1 MPLLTRVYRFQKLQP
16 DMNFKSILYIFS
28 PGKRTDDAMR
38 KVVTGERK
46 SQGYWTMVRKQFK
59 RNKLAVF
66 SLRIVYFLVILALLA
81 DVLANEK
88 PLVCKYH
95 NHVYF
100 PVFRSYTVNMGMDD
114 WPVEL
119 QNVEWKKLNYDWVVF
134 PPIPYLPE
142 NIDENNV
149 HSVGPFDHQQVK
161 STRWRH
167 WLGTDELGH
176 DIFSAMIYGSRI
188 ALMVGIVSMSIA
200 TLIGLI
206 LGSLAGYYGDDRLKV
221 SRAGIFFNMLFFIL
235 GLFYAFGLRSYALA
249 DAIAQSSLAL
259 FGQLAFSLVIFL
271 AVMWIGNLLAKPFQR
286 IPFLAKKVSI
296 PVDIIISRCIEIMI
310 SIPTLFLIIA
320 IVAIAKP
327 SLMLVMLVIG
337 ATSWTGIARF
347 ARAELLRI
355 RGLEYIEAAHALGY
369 SEFRTIFRHAI
380 PNALSPVLIAIAF
393 GIASAIL
400 TEATL
405 SFLGIGVPPE
415 TLTWGALLSAARSKP
430 TAWWL
435 AIFPG
440 CAIFITV
447 TVYNLLG
454 EGLTDAMD
462 PRLRK

>member
-1 MPLLTRVYRFQKLQP
+1 MKL
-16 DMNFKSILYIFS
+16 KSLLYIFN
-28 PGKRTDDAMR
+28 PAKRADDALQ
-38 KVVTGERK
+38 KVEGAAP
-46 SQGYWTMVRKQFK
+46 SQGYWMMVRKQLRK
-59 RNKLAVF
+59 NRLAVYC
-66 SLRIVYFLVILALLA
+66 LRVVYFLVVLALFA

-88 PLVCKYH
+88 PLACSYN

-100 PVFRSYTVNMGMDD
+100 PVFRSYTVSMGINQ
-114 WPVEL
+114 WPAEL
-119 QNVEWKKLNYDWVVF
+119 QNAEWKKLNYSWSLF
-134 PPIPYLPE
+134 PPIPYLPG
-142 NIDENNV
+142 NIDEANV
-149 HSVGPFDHQQVK
+149 HSVSPFAAQQVK

-176 DIFSAMIYGSRI
+176 DVFAAMIYGTRI
-188 ALMVGIVSMSIA
+188 ALMVGVIAMSIA

-206 LGSLAGYYGDDRLKV
+206 LGAMAGYFGDDRLKI
-221 SRAGIFFNMLFFIL
+221 SRIGLLFNALFFMLGIF
-235 GLFYAFGLRSYALA
+235 YSFGIRSYVLSDALA
-249 DAIAQSSLAL
+249 SSSLAF
-259 FGQLAFSLVIFL
+259 FGQVLISMIILV
-271 AVMWIGNLLAKPFQR
+271 AVMAIGNIISLLFNR
-286 IPFLAKKVSI
+286 IPFLGKKVSI
-296 PVDIIISRCIEIMI
+296 PVDIIVSRIIEIMI

-337 ATSWTGIARF
+337 ATTWTGIARF
-347 ARAELLRI
+347 VRAELLRI
-355 RGLEYIEAAHALGY
+355 RSLEYIEAAHALGY
-369 SEFRTIFRHAI
+369 SEVRTIFRHAL

-405 SFLGIGVPPE
+405 SFLGIGVPAD
-415 TLTWGALLSAARSKP
+415 TLTWGALLSEARSKP

-440 CAIFITV
+440 IAIFITV

>member
-1 MPLLTRVYRFQKLQP
+1 MPWPIREFHLQKPLP
-16 DMNFKSILYIFS
+16 EMSILAKIVNPSRYA
-28 PGKRTDDAMR
+28 DEAMQQ
-38 KVVTGERK
+38 VANAGT
-46 SQGYWTMVRKQFK
+46 SQSYWMMVKKQFRK
-59 RNKLAVF
+59 NKLAVY
-66 SLRIVYFLVILALLA
+66 SLRVVFFLVALASLA
-81 DVLANEK
+81 DFIANEK
-88 PLVCKYH
+88 PLVCNYN

-100 PVFRSYTVNMGMDD
+100 PILRSYTVVMGINE
-114 WPVEL
+114 WPSEL
-119 QNVEWKKLNYDWVVF
+119 QNVEWKKLNYKWSIF

-142 NIDENNV
+142 NIDEANV
-149 HSVGPFDHQQVK
+149 HSVSPFDKQQVK
-161 STRWRH
+161 SKRWRH

-176 DIFSAMIYGSRI
+176 DIFAAMIYGTRI
-188 ALMVGIVSMSIA
+188 ALLVGIVSMSIA

-206 LGSLAGYYGDDRLKV
+206 LGSLAGYFGDERLKV
-221 SRAGIFFNMLFFIL
+221 SRSSLIFNLLFFAL
-235 GLFYAFGLRSYALA
+235 GIFYAFGLRSYILSDALTH
-249 DAIAQSSLAL
+249 SFLSL
-259 FGQLAFSLVIFL
+259 FGQLLLSLLIFIAVI
-271 AVMWIGNLLAKPFQR
+271 VIGNILALPFKR
-286 IPFLAKKVSI
+286 LPILGKKINI
-296 PVDIIISRCIEIMI
+296 PVDIIVSRCIEIMI

-337 ATSWTGIARF
+337 ATTWTGIARF

-355 RGLEYIEAAHALGY
+355 RSLEYIEAAHALGY
-369 SEFRTIFRHAI
+369 SEVRTIFRHAL
-380 PNALSPVLIAIAF
+380 PNALSPVLIAVAF

-405 SFLGIGVPPE
+405 SFLGIGVPAD
-415 TLTWGALLSAARSKP
+415 TFTWGSLLAEARYKP

-440 CAIFITV
+440 IAIFITV

>member
-1 MPLLTRVYRFQKLQP
+1 MK
-16 DMNFKSILYIFS
+16 KSFLYFLF
-28 PGKRTDDAMR
+28 PGKRADDALQ
-38 KVVTGERK
+38 KIAGSEH
-46 SQGYWTMVRKQFK
+46 SQSYWQMVWKQFRK
-59 RNKLAVF
+59 NKIAVY
-66 SLRIVYFLVILALLA
+66 SLRFVYTLIFFAVLA
-81 DVLANEK
+81 DFLANEK
-88 PLVCKYH
+88 PLMCSYH
-95 NHVYF
+95 HKTYF
-100 PVFRSYTVNMGMDD
+100 PVLRSYAVGAGIVQ
-114 WPVEL
+114 WPADL
-119 QNVEWKKLNYDWVVF
+119 QNVDWKKLEYDWAIF

-142 NIDENNV
+142 NIDESNV
-149 HSVGPFDHQQVK
+149 HSVGPFDKQQVK

-176 DIFSAMIYGSRI
+176 DIFSAMIHGTRI
-188 ALMVGIVSMSIA
+188 ALLVGIVSMSIA
-200 TLIGLI
+200 TLIGLFI
-206 LGSLAGYYGDDRLKV
+206 GALAGYFGDERLKI
-221 SRAGIFFNMLFFIL
+221 SRAGLIFNVIFLIL
-235 GLFYAFGLRSYALA
+235 GMFYAFGARSYILA
-249 DAIAQSSLAL
+249 DALATSFFNLFVQLAISLA
-259 FGQLAFSLVIFL
+259 IFVAIL
-271 AVMWIGNLLAKPFQR
+271 WVGTRISKPFQK
-286 IPFLAKKVSI
+286 IPGLSKKVKI
-296 PVDIIISRCIEIMI
+296 PIDIIVSRAIEVMI

-320 IVAIAKP
+320 IVAIGKP

-347 ARAELLRI
+347 IRAELLRI
-355 RGLEYIEAAHALGY
+355 RNLEYIEAAHALGY
-369 SEFRTIFRHAI
+369 SEWRTIFRHAI

-405 SFLGIGVPPE
+405 SFLGIGVPAE

-440 CAIFITV
+440 LAIFVTV